1 MTLGRRVK
9 LATAISFVVMLLV
22 NYGANAFRLN
32 GMTTADVSG
41 IYQTP
46 LTPAGYTFAIWGLI
60 YTLLL
65 LHVLFACGL
74 FKAEQPSLT
83 ADDAGRIERAFVISS
98 LANCAWILAWQYLL
112 IPLSLVLIVV
122 IFACLITIAIVL
134 RRAVLSAREVLLM
147 GVPFGVYLGWIT
159 VAVLQ
164 NVCVLLASLGA
175 WTAEGSLPDILA
187 MLILVVGLV
196 VVAVLVWLNRE
207 VSYPLVAIWAYVG
220 ILVRYASSPSLMNSH
235 AAIAVTLGACIVV
248 FVAMT
253 VMVFSKRMRSKG
265 KSEE

>member
-1 MTLGRRVK
+1 MILSRRAK
-9 LATAISFVVMLLV
+9 LVVAISFVVMLLV

-32 GMTTADVSG
+32 GITTADVSG

-83 ADDAGRIERAFVISS
+83 ADDADRIEKAFVLSS
-98 LANCAWILAWQYLL
+98 LANSAWILAWQYLL
-112 IPLSLVLIVV
+112 IPLSLILIIV
-122 IFACLITIAIVL
+122 IFACLIAIAAVL
-134 RRAVLSAREVLLM
+134 RGAVLSAREVLLI

-175 WTAEGSLPDILA
+175 WNVEGSLPDILA
-187 MLILVVGLV
+187 ILILVVGLV
-196 VVAVLVWLNRE
+196 VVAILAWPNRE
-207 VSYPLVAIWAYVG
+207 ASYPLVAIWAYVG
-220 ILVRYASSPSLMNSH
+220 ILVRYASSASLMDSH
-235 AAIAVTLGACIVV
+235 AAIAVTLGACIVALV
-248 FVAMT
+248 IMV
-253 VMVFSKRMRSKG
+253 VMVFSKRMRSKR
-265 KSEE
+265 KIEE

>member
-1 MTLGRRVK
+1 MMLGRRVK

-83 ADDAGRIERAFVISS
+83 ADDADRIERAFVISS
-98 LANCAWILAWQYLL
+98 LANCAWILAWRYLL

-134 RRAVLSAREVLLM
+134 RRAVLSAREVLLI

-175 WTAEGSLPDILA
+175 WTVGGSLPDILA

-196 VVAVLVWLNRE
+196 VVAVLVWHNRE
-207 VSYPLVAIWAYVG
+207 VSYPLVAIWAYDTRP
-220 ILVRYASSPSLMNSH
+220 IR
-235 AAIAVTLGACIVV
+235 IVDKPHELSCGHRRDAGGMYRGLRGNDRHG
-248 FVAMT
+248 FLQADA
-253 VMVFSKRMRSKG
+253 
-265 KSEE
+265 

>member
-83 ADDAGRIERAFVISS
+83 ADDADRIERAFVISS

-134 RRAVLSAREVLLM
+134 RRAVLSAREVLLIR
-147 GVPFGVYLGWIT
+147 VPFGVYLGWIT

-175 WTAEGSLPDILA
+175 WTAEGRFPIS
-187 MLILVVGLV
+187 
-196 VVAVLVWLNRE
+196 
-207 VSYPLVAIWAYVG
+207 
-220 ILVRYASSPSLMNSH
+220 
-235 AAIAVTLGACIVV
+235 
-248 FVAMT
+248 
-253 VMVFSKRMRSKG
+253 
-265 KSEE
+265 